1 MDDIIIDIDE
11 FRDKAATNQIN
22 DTDDLSP
29 DELVQ
34 IEQGREKLILLLDDF
49 ESRGGAPVDWLL
61 EQLNIE

>member
-49 ESRGGAPVDWLL
+49 ESRGGAPVDWLR